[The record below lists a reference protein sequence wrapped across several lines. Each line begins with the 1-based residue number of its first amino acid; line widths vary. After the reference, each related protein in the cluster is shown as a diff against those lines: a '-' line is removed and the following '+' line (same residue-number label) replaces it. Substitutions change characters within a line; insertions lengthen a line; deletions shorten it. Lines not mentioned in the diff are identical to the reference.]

1 MIRIIV
7 FILVFVFFLA
17 FIVLNLENKCDVSF
31 GFTTIKDFPIFLS
44 VLFSFVLGMFV
55 TVPMMLFRKKKP
67 ESLPEP
73 KSKSSIF
80 GPFKKAEIKSVP
92 DDIKKEDSPY
102 GID

>member
-44 VLFSFVLGMFV
+44 VLSSFVLGMFV
-55 TVPMMLFRKKKP
+55 TVPMILFGRKKPKP
-67 ESLPEP
+67 SIEETL
-73 KSKSSIF
+73 KSIPS
-80 GPFKKAEIKSVP
+80 KKAELDSLP

>member
-17 FIVLNLENKCDVSF
+17 FIILNLENKCDVSF

-44 VLFSFVLGMFV
+44 VLSSFVLGMFI
-55 TVPMMLFRKKKP
+55 TIPMMLIRKKKP
-67 ESLPEP
+67 ESLPEQ
-73 KSKSSIF
+73 KSMFSIF
-80 GPFKKAEIKSVP
+80 GPSKKAELKSVP

>member
-1 MIRIIV
+1 MIRVIV

-44 VLFSFVLGMFV
+44 VLFSFVLGMFI

-67 ESLPEP
+67 KPSIEESFKPVP
-73 KSKSSIF
+73 S
-80 GPFKKAEIKSVP
+80 KKAELKSLP

>member
-1 MIRIIV
+1 MIRVIV

-44 VLFSFVLGMFV
+44 VLFSFVLGMFI
-55 TVPMMLFRKKKP
+55 TVPMILFRKKKP
-67 ESLPEP
+67 KPSIEESLKAVP
-73 KSKSSIF
+73 S
-80 GPFKKAEIKSVP
+80 KKADLKSLP

>member
-17 FIVLNLENKCDVSF
+17 FIVLNLENKCDVSL

-44 VLFSFVLGMFV
+44 VLSSFVLGMFI
-55 TVPMMLFRKKKP
+55 TIPMMLFGRKKPKP
-67 ESLPEP
+67 SPSIEEAL
-73 KSKSSIF
+73 KSVPS
-80 GPFKKAEIKSVP
+80 KKAELESLP

>member
-7 FILVFVFFLA
+7 FIFIFVFFLA
-17 FIVLNLENKCDVSF
+17 FIVLNLENKCDVSL
-31 GFTTIKDFPIFLS
+31 GFTTIKNFPIFLS

-55 TVPMMLFRKKKP
+55 TVPMILFSKKKP
-67 ESLPEP
+67 KPSELTEETP
-73 KSKSSIF
+73 KF
-80 GPFKKAEIKSVP
+80 GPFKKAEIKSLP